1 MRNTSLL
8 LFILFLIGC
17 AAIPYEESKVEII
30 NVNQQIIQLDIFDSQ
45 FEKFL
50 KSQGY
55 STLDLPLKQWS
66 LQELLLA
73 QLFFNYEI
81 KNAKASLAWVKS
93 DESIALLYP
102 PSSIGI
108 EIGRGDS
115 NQEISQNIFGGGFNF
130 TFESAGKRL
139 IRHEIAFN
147 KSQAASLQYE
157 IKIWDARSKLMDL
170 VVDFLERQD
179 LIKITKEELRLK
191 HSILQM
197 IKKRVD
203 AGILSQVEYDRTSL
217 ELSTINQILLNLQY
231 EQESVK
237 SKIATSVGLSLEK
250 FNLIPID
257 TTKIKGVFNRFS
269 NDFIN
274 ANGLRDIQYKAT
286 TNSKILRLLLANYAI
301 AESSLKYEIAKQYP
315 DFNFTPAYTYDLG
328 NYIWNIGIGAVIGS
342 ADRNKAYINKAK
354 KLRESEATKILSYQI
369 EIINSAERLL
379 DDFHYGLALKKDME
393 KMQET
398 KNKLKKQLLKR
409 FDNGILD
416 RLELE
421 LELIKFNEIER
432 NYHKALY
439 DVIRQGLAAESIIQE
454 PIYTKQ
460 VY

>member
-30 NVNQQIIQLDIFDSQ
+30 SVNQQIIQLDIFDSQ

-130 TFESAGKRL
+130 TFESASKRL

-203 AGILSQVEYDRTSL
+203 AGILSQVEHDRTSL

-315 DFNFTPAYTYDLG
+315 DFNFIDQVVNGYFFHWFSLMRLA
-328 NYIWNIGIGAVIGS
+328 IV
-342 ADRNKAYINKAK
+342 AK
-354 KLRESEATKILSYQI
+354 
-369 EIINSAERLL
+369 
-379 DDFHYGLALKKDME
+379 H
-393 KMQET
+393 
-398 KNKLKKQLLKR
+398 
-409 FDNGILD
+409 
-416 RLELE
+416 
-421 LELIKFNEIER
+421 
-432 NYHKALY
+432 
-439 DVIRQGLAAESIIQE
+439 
-454 PIYTKQ
+454 
-460 VY
+460 